1 MRYDLLDAE
10 TGNLYDRFPT
20 EEAALA
26 FVRALIE
33 ANGADIVETL
43 VLGGRDAT
51 GRILPVETG
60 TVLAQHALL
69 RHRIDSRLGVAPESP
84 RRVR

>member
-1 MRYDLLDAE
+1 MAMRYDLLDAE

-33 ANGADIVETL
+33 SNGADIVETL
-43 VLGGRDAT
+43 VLGGRDAA
-51 GRILPVETG
+51 GQVLPVKAG
-60 TVLAQHALL
+60 AALA
-69 RHRIDSRLGVAPESP
+69 
-84 RRVR
+84 RRAEAVVPDQPPLARRA